1 MIISKK
7 LQAEK
12 KEILKD
18 AALHKSVCEMVK
30 AVLNLEVEIKNQF
43 INIKLTDSMLPKE
56 QPK

>member
-43 INIKLTDSMLPKE
+43 INIKLIDSMLPQE
-56 QPK
+56 